1 MLIYSTAELFVLQRH
16 PLVFFFDGALVP
28 ATFILMMCDADCAR
42 LIPVNSPSAEEE
54 DIDVAQERQRV
65 HDGRAQNDLL
75 RICDL
80 TKVDHYFLLS
90 SLKRSSV

>member
-1 MLIYSTAELFVLQRH
+1 MLIYSTAELSVLQRD
-16 PLVFFFDGALVP
+16 PLVLFFDGVP
-28 ATFILMMCDADCAR
+28 SATFILMMCDADCAR
-42 LIPVNSPSAEEE
+42 LIPVNSLSAQEE

-80 TKVDHYFLLS
+80 TKVEHYFLLS
-90 SLKRSSV
+90 SF